1 MGLDSDSTGA
11 ADRAAKKAELR
22 RILAE
27 HAGEMRLVFC
37 AMKKTAAVV
46 ADELWRDGFKAWGLH
61 GDMDQWAREEALKS
75 FKSGETKVLVATD
88 VAARGLDVDGIA
100 VVLNYDHSEQVD
112 DHVHRIGR
120 TGRAGKKGLAY
131 TLIAKGNVKAAK
143 DIVKVMK
150 SA

>member
-46 ADELWRDGFKAWGLH
+46 ADELWSDGFPSIGLH
-61 GDMDQWAREEALKS
+61 GDLPQWERDEAMKA
-75 FKSGETKVLVATD
+75 FKEGRTNILVATD
-88 VAARGLDVDGIA
+88 VAARGLDVEGIA
-100 VVLNYDHSEQVD
+100 VVVN
-112 DHVHRIGR
+112 
-120 TGRAGKKGLAY
+120 
-131 TLIAKGNVKAAK
+131 
-143 DIVKVMK
+143 
-150 SA
+150 